1 MSWECPHQSGDDLT
15 CERRSQPCQPLSE
28 GCVLC
33 GKVQF
38 IGQDQENARTTS
50 EKTDAADTL

>member
-1 MSWECPHQSGDDLT
+1 MSHQSGDDLT

-38 IGQDQENARTTS
+38 IGQDQEIARTTS